1 MSNILAIDTSNSQC
15 SVALNRN
22 GDIQSSLCT
31 QPRQH
36 ASRLLPMI
44 NELLTTNALTLRSLD
59 AIAFV
64 NGPGSFTGLRIGA
77 GVAQGLAF
85 GANLPVLALST
96 LAVMALK
103 ARQRVNL
110 EYFLVSMQARE
121 DEVYFGAYQF
131 QAGDMR
137 LLGKETVCSPVACEA
152 PSGLT
157 PGHFCAVGDGWHHRE
172 MFARNSTLISQ
183 YLYECDADALSLSQL
198 AQIRF
203 AAGATCAPELALPVY
218 LKEQMDY

>member
-15 SVALNRN
+15 SVALNRDGN
-22 GDIQSSLCT
+22 IQSAICT
-31 QPRQH
+31 QARQH
-36 ASRLLPMI
+36 ARRLLPMI
-44 NELLTTNALTLRSLD
+44 DEILIQSGLTLEDLD

-96 LAVMALK
+96 LAVMAHK
-103 ARQRVNL
+103 ARQQVAL

-121 DEVYFGAYQF
+121 NEVYFGAYQF
-131 QAGDMR
+131 VAGDMC
-137 LLGKETVCSPVACEA
+137 LLGKEKVCSPENCEI
-152 PSGLT
+152 PDVMPKDSC
-157 PGHFCAVGDGWHHRE
+157 CAVGDGWRE
-172 MFARNSTLISQ
+172 SPSLMDCSAYVSQTLDNC
-183 YLYECDADALSLSQL
+183 EADAISLSQL

-203 AAGATCAPELALPVY
+203 AAGEAGDPALGLPVY